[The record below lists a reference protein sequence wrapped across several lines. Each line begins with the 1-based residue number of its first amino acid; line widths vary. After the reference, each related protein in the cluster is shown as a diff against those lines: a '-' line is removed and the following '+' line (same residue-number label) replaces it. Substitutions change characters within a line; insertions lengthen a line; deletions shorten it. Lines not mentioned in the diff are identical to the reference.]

1 MDIYLLKLIGSW
13 LSVLVVSLTSFLG
26 IDDYKEK
33 ASNLENTSYT
43 KTVSVENKIIPY
55 QIKYVYN
62 PDKASTADYEVLVEG
77 EDGIN
82 YTYENG
88 ITKVLKE
95 PVNKVIEIGT
105 GRAGEYVGRLTN
117 YGGDC
122 LGCSKTA
129 VVACRTKNGKSWSLF
144 KNGIYYPDDEYGK
157 VRIIAADLGG
167 FPCGTI
173 IEVKSSNLG
182 DFMGIV
188 MDTGYTM
195 REKLKEGIYHFDVA
209 YQTEK
214 DENIRFATNM
224 SGNVEFN
231 VQRWG
236 W

>member
-62 PDKASTADYEVLVEG
+62 PDKASTAYYEVLVEG

-173 IEVKSSNLG
+173 IRIDDGRNAPFLG
-182 DFMGIV
+182 V
-188 MDTGYTM
+188 VLDTGGTM
-195 REKLKEGIYHFDVA
+195 RKSYKNGYIWMDLA
-209 YQTEK
+209 YQYQADIKGQKTGSK
-214 DENIRFATNM
+214 NTKFK
-224 SGNVEFN
+224 